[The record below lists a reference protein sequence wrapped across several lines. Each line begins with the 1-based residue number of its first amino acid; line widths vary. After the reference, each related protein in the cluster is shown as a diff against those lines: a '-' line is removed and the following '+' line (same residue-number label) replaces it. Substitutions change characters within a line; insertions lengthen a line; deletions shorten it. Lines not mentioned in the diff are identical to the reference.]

1 MPRKISGKL
10 FLVALC
16 FAACG
21 ALRAQTN
28 SGKQTGLGRPA
39 SADEVKQR
47 DITTL
52 PNGAGLPEG
61 KGTAAQGEAVY
72 RDNCASCHGPNGE
85 GNLPQGPQLVGG
97 IGTLATENP
106 VRTVGSFWPYATS
119 VWDYIHRA
127 MPLNQPGSLSADDTY
142 AITAFLLNR
151 NKIIEA
157 NEVMNKESLP
167 KVLMPNRDGFIPDAR
182 PDVGKNA
189 RSSGDS
195 KNQKSQ
201 AR

>member
-1 MPRKISGKL
+1 MLRKIV
-10 FLVALC
+10 LVALC
-16 FAACG
+16 LAASG

-28 SGKQTGLGRPA
+28 SAKQAGLGRPA
-39 SADEVKQR
+39 SADEVKQH

-72 RDNCASCHGPNGE
+72 RDKCAACHGPNGE
-85 GNLPQGPQLVGG
+85 GGPQGTQLVGG
-97 IGTLATENP
+97 VGSLASDNP
-106 VRTVGSFWPYATS
+106 VKTVGSYWPYATS

-142 AITAFLLNR
+142 AVTAFLLNR

-157 NEVMNKESLP
+157 SEVMDKESLP
-167 KVLMPNRDGFIPDAR
+167 KVRMPNRDGFIPDAR

-189 RSSGDS
+189 TSAGEK

-201 AR
+201 AN